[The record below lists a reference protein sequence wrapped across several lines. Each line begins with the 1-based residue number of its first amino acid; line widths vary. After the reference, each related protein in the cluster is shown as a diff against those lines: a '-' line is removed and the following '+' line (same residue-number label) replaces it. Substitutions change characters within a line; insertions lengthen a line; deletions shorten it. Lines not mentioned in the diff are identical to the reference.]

1 MRKWK
6 KIINA
11 LCIISGIM
19 IFVLAIVS
27 VYVSNEKLSKNLV
40 RIDIALMFFIIIFGG
55 IGTRVFQIKEATSA
69 AKKIYQ
75 SHKDR
80 VAKNAPEN
88 LIDPVSGALKE
99 RKDDDSIVVPLDDN
113 DSKRFP
119 KIAWFYIILLVLFL
133 GCPFVGVI
141 MFRLNKFLIG
151 GLLFGFGVLCFATII
166 IVSNVYTK
174 KQQRNS
180 QRGEYGNSVS
190 RGEYDN
196 SARNLVNIASSMD
209 GNVSPQSTTTEPKY
223 AFSNREVPVELS
235 RASVSKAEE
244 IWKMQKF
251 AFADLLRKYGDYD
264 TSPANETIDKVKSR
278 FEDPN
283 TYHYFIKV
291 KDKNV
296 GVIRIV
302 DPKTGEKKRLAQ
314 IFIMPEYRRNRYAYS
329 AIKKAEKIHGEK
341 DWEVETIFQER
352 YLVKFYMHLGYKT
365 TDKIERVN
373 SKMVLVGLEK

>member
-1 MRKWK
+1 
-6 KIINA
+6 
-11 LCIISGIM
+11 
-19 IFVLAIVS
+19 
-27 VYVSNEKLSKNLV
+27 
-40 RIDIALMFFIIIFGG
+40 
-55 IGTRVFQIKEATSA
+55 
-69 AKKIYQ
+69 
-75 SHKDR
+75 
-80 VAKNAPEN
+80 
-88 LIDPVSGALKE
+88 
-99 RKDDDSIVVPLDDN
+99 
-113 DSKRFP
+113 
-119 KIAWFYIILLVLFL
+119 
-133 GCPFVGVI
+133 
-141 MFRLNKFLIG
+141 
-151 GLLFGFGVLCFATII
+151 
-166 IVSNVYTK
+166 
-174 KQQRNS
+174 
-180 QRGEYGNSVS
+180 
-190 RGEYDN
+190 
-196 SARNLVNIASSMD
+196 MD